1 MAVRVFHNF
10 AAEDDVQ
17 YKLGVASVDSIP
29 SVQAHFASKIVFA
42 FVIALAVIFINSVEA
57 APPVNKSRPFDDYT
71 SSCFFQGKLSLYSK
85 KYNILED
92 FCVNFYGKLE
102 FDADMTT
109 VQLQDIVSLHGCLI
123 MRKTKISYANFR
135 QLKELTSDPELC
147 EYNGLLIYDNPS
159 LNKIEFNSDFK
170 PDPNDIFI
178 RKNPRLKQN
187 GIIDAK
193 FQVDIGTSKTECFV
207 GQATPNANCKTLI
220 GDVSIKDLNRIGRSR
235 IRSVAGKV
243 IVKKTDVENVEAL
256 RRLKIVGWGSPAL
269 IISENADLVDIS
281 ALPTTEI
288 TGKYPT
294 ITIKNNPKLCDNI
307 VNRNEIR
314 KWLSENRVPSIK
326 IGTYCLKSCN
336 AGEMSEDFLLNLD
349 KHCNVLNG
357 DLIIHNFEDLP
368 RNIGKL
374 EQLEQVN
381 GRVLITDNSNLQ
393 ELTFLKN
400 IKRIE
405 NPAQD
410 TYPYSLMIYGN
421 SGLSKIE
428 FCKDFKPK
436 RHEIFIR
443 LNPKLTINDI
453 MNANFNVDIGTK
465 EGGLFVY
472 GIVDYEEWGDSVHSF
487 LIAVKNGPKDAAC
500 AQGWRAPVELVVG
513 NEISDEI
520 TEHSYKSP
528 YPNYFAYFSAS
539 LDCFFNL
546 AHKLADCTTLI
557 GDVNYEELP
566 FDIWE
571 RVGKIEGTLT
581 ITDTKVENLDFLR
594 GLSIVGWRIPAFVIS
609 HNLKL
614 IDIGAL
620 MTVDVRSS
628 PPVLVMEDNPNI
640 CHNIGERRE
649 LEKFLKKI
657 RVSVPF
663 SQDCLISCA
672 GGKVDDKFL
681 EHLDKR
687 CNVIDG
693 NLVINGMTKLPSNI
707 KKLEQ
712 VEIINGRLFVTN
724 NPAVENLLFLRNLR
738 EINNPEL
745 YEPGLVVKNNRM
757 TKISGLLSLEKVTGG
772 QATAITTFTVF
783 TSTMS
788 KLQVSTTK
796 GRKSTRTKGR
806 IQETTTIVIQKPETT
821 INDEE
826 SLPNKELVSDSQKET
841 ERSETNNKRIWIVLI
856 ILLLVLLWV
865 AVIIVVI
872 IVKKKRRG
880 KGHIKDPAR
889 KHERSIRVVDIEK
902 NQNMNDKKHPETGDS
917 KRISL
922 KNQNADDK
930 KHTGTGDSKV
940 MNPAPE

>member
-1 MAVRVFHNF
+1 MHVGATERAFSPLQEIVVHCSRWT
-10 AAEDDVQ
+10 
-17 YKLGVASVDSIP
+17 SDS
-29 SVQAHFASKIVFA
+29 QDWEQNTAH
-42 FVIALAVIFINSVEA
+42 LHTDA
-57 APPVNKSRPFDDYT
+57 APPDSSVRPT
-71 SSCFFQGKLSLYSK
+71 
-85 KYNILED
+85 IL
-92 FCVNFYGKLE
+92 
-102 FDADMTT
+102 
-109 VQLQDIVSLHGCLI
+109 QS
-123 MRKTKISYANFR
+123 
-135 QLKELTSDPELC
+135 
-147 EYNGLLIYDNPS
+147 
-159 LNKIEFNSDFK
+159 
-170 PDPNDIFI
+170 
-178 RKNPRLKQN
+178 
-187 GIIDAK
+187 
-193 FQVDIGTSKTECFV
+193 VDQSE
-207 GQATPNANCKTLI
+207 AHL
-220 GDVSIKDLNRIGRSR
+220 R
-235 IRSVAGKV
+235 VAGFWLQSAGTRRARTAQKGLQCRILDLRFDGLQQRCGQTRTRKGVHVEYAWNLRPLLDEVGKEEGARYV
-243 IVKKTDVENVEAL
+243 IVFCRSGNPECKLQNIDRRCLNQGLKPYRTKSHKKCSGKA
-256 RRLKIVGWGSPAL
+256 PAL

-294 ITIKNNPKLCDNI
+294 IMIKNNPKLCDNI
-307 VNRNEIR
+307 
-314 KWLSENRVPSIK
+314 
-326 IGTYCLKSCN
+326 
-336 AGEMSEDFLLNLD
+336 LL
-349 KHCNVLNG
+349 
-357 DLIIHNFEDLP
+357 DLP

-465 EGGLFVY
+465 E
-472 GIVDYEEWGDSVHSF
+472 
-487 LIAVKNGPKDAAC
+487 
-500 AQGWRAPVELVVG
+500 
-513 NEISDEI
+513 
-520 TEHSYKSP
+520 
-528 YPNYFAYFSAS
+528 
-539 LDCFFNL
+539 DCFFNL

-571 RVGKIEGTLT
+571 R
-581 ITDTKVENLDFLR
+581 
-594 GLSIVGWRIPAFVIS
+594 
-609 HNLKL
+609 L

-693 NLVINGMTKLPSNI
+693 NLVINGMTK
-707 KKLEQ
+707 
-712 VEIINGRLFVTN
+712 
-724 NPAVENLLFLRNLR
+724 
-738 EINNPEL
+738 
-745 YEPGLVVKNNRM
+745 PGLVVKNNRM

-796 GRKSTRTKGR
+796 GRKSTRKKVDENSRRNISKRPEKKPEVQGR

-826 SLPNKELVSDSQKET
+826 SLPNKEL
-841 ERSETNNKRIWIVLI
+841 
-856 ILLLVLLWV
+856 
-865 AVIIVVI
+865 
-872 IVKKKRRG
+872 KKRRG

-940 MNPAPE
+940 IGLNMENMRFKAVLQVMNPAPE

>member
-92 FCVNFYGKLE
+92 FC
-102 FDADMTT
+102 
-109 VQLQDIVSLHGCLI
+109 DIVSLHGCLI

-465 EGGLFVY
+465 E
-472 GIVDYEEWGDSVHSF
+472 
-487 LIAVKNGPKDAAC
+487 
-500 AQGWRAPVELVVG
+500 
-513 NEISDEI
+513 
-520 TEHSYKSP
+520 
-528 YPNYFAYFSAS
+528 
-539 LDCFFNL
+539 DCFFNL